1 MNYVYV
7 LANQKNTVLY
17 IGVTNNLKRR
27 LTEHKSGKIPGFT
40 QKYKVS
46 KLVYYEPYFL
56 IKNAIR
62 REKQLKGW
70 RRSKKERLIRKQNPN
85 LDDFSNHFLM
95 L

>member
-7 LANQKNTVLY
+7 LTNQRNTVLY

-70 RRSKKERLIRKQNPN
+70 RRIKKRETDTETKPKFR
-85 LDDFSNHFLM
+85 
-95 L
+95 